1 MMNKIDINLV
11 YLPNF
16 VQELKRENMLGEKL
30 KELRESNGFVQRQ
43 VAAALGVDTAYVSK
57 MENND
62 KPVSRAKLKSLAQF
76 YRIKETTLLPFWL
89 AEKVL
94 SVVNDE
100 DCATDALKIVLNEID
115 KK

>member
-1 MMNKIDINLV
+1 
-11 YLPNF
+11 
-16 VQELKRENMLGEKL
+16 MLGEKL
-30 KELRESNGFVQRQ
+30 RELRENSGFVQRQ

-62 KPVSRAKLKSLAQF
+62 KPVSREKLKSLADI
-76 YRIKETTLLPFWL
+76 YHVKEETLIPFWL

-94 SVVNDE
+94 TVVQNE
-100 DCATDALKIVLNEID
+100 DYATDALKIALTEID

>member
-1 MMNKIDINLV
+1 
-11 YLPNF
+11 
-16 VQELKRENMLGEKL
+16 MLGEKL
-30 KELRESNGFVQRQ
+30 KEIRESNGFVQRQ

-62 KPVSRAKLKSLAQF
+62 KPVSRAKLKSLAKF
-76 YRIKETTLLPFWL
+76 YRINEKVLLPYWL

-94 SVVNDE
+94 TVVQNE
-100 DCATDALKIVLNEID
+100 DCATDALKIVLIEID

>member
-1 MMNKIDINLV
+1 
-11 YLPNF
+11 
-16 VQELKRENMLGEKL
+16 MLGEKL

-62 KPVSRAKLKSLAQF
+62 KPVSRAKLKSLAKF
-76 YRIKETTLLPFWL
+76 YQVNEKTLMPFWL

-94 SVVNDE
+94 TVVQNE
-100 DCATDALKIVLNEID
+100 ECATDALKKVLTEID